1 MPNDHL
7 AAAVRRVVSSDNCSG
22 CGGCALI
29 DKRISMS
36 LSAEGFDRP
45 IVTPGEGG
53 SSRDAA
59 RRFRRVCPG
68 ARLDAPPTSA
78 HEHATFGRYW
88 SAWQGAAAD
97 EEIRRAGSSGGVL
110 TALSTWLVE
119 TGRSSAVA
127 SAASGENDPRRT
139 VPVRITSRAEALRAA
154 GSRYAPVPTLD
165 GWDPDSDQAVVA
177 KPCEVAAAR
186 AIALERGHSA
196 PILLS
201 FFCAG
206 TPSQRATNHL
216 IETLLPDSRG
226 SEIVALQYRGDGW
239 PGRFR
244 VRTSAGN
251 EGTCSY
257 EESWG
262 NHLGTDLQWRCKLCV
277 DGTGM
282 SADIAVGDFWEAD
295 ERGFPL
301 FAEGEGNAVVL
312 ARTERGHDLL
322 TAAARDGVIVLRS
335 VDLDD
340 VARIQPLQTNRRAVL
355 GGRILGRLLAF
366 RRTPRYYGYGVISR
380 AIKAPMAT
388 AKAAV
393 GTLTR
398 TIGMR

>member
-1 MPNDHL
+1 MPTDHL
-7 AAAVRRVVSSDNCSG
+7 ARAVQQVVANDNCSG

-29 DKRISMS
+29 DKRISMT

-45 IVTPGEGG
+45 IVSPGMPN
-53 SSRDAA
+53 SSRDDA
-59 RRFRRVCPG
+59 RRFRRICPG
-68 ARLDAPPTSA
+68 ARLDAPPLSA
-78 HEHATFGRYW
+78 HEHSTFGRYW
-88 SAWQGAAAD
+88 SAWQGAAA
-97 EEIRRAGSSGGVL
+97 EEDVRRAGSSGGVL
-110 TALSTWLVE
+110 TALSLWLVE

-127 SAASGENDPRRT
+127 AAAGGKDDARRT

-154 GSRYAPVPTLD
+154 GSRYAPVPTLEA
-165 GWDPDSDQAVVA
+165 WDPDSDQAVVA

-186 AIALERGHSA
+186 AISDGRGTSN

-206 TPSQRATNHL
+206 TPSQRATSRL
-216 IETLLPDSRG
+216 IETLVPGRSADDV
-226 SEIVALQYRGDGW
+226 VALQYRGDGW

-244 VRTSAGN
+244 VRTSAGD
-251 EGTCSY
+251 EGSCTY

-262 NHLGTDLQWRCKLCV
+262 KHLGTDLQWRCKLCV

-301 FAEGEGNAVVL
+301 FAEGEGNSVVI

-322 TAAARDGVIVLRS
+322 TAAARDGVIVLQP
-335 VDLDD
+335 VNLDD
-340 VARIQPLQTNRRAVL
+340 VARIQPLQTNRRTVL
-355 GGRILGRLLAF
+355 GGRLLGRGLSF
-366 RRTPRYYGYGVISR
+366 RRTPRYRGYGVISR
-380 AIKAPMAT
+380 AIGAPIATIKAT
-388 AKAAV
+388 V